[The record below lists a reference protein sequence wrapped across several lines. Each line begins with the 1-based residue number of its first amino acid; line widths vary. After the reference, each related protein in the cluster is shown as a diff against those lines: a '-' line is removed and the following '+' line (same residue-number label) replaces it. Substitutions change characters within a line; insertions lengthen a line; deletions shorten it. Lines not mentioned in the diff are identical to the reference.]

1 MLHKARS
8 SSSGLKQQYQ
18 FRRKKLI
25 EDRAKLLQAKQASL
39 LRLQEKKMREKEN
52 LTKAV
57 MKFGLWQ
64 NEQHVMDGLAKLK
77 SKTSKLHALKVQLH
91 FRHKVLEQCPADKSI
106 FHLSKNKKK
115 LSVEVCSNLHKLF
128 LPPSSAR
135 RNDRPKN

>member
-1 MLHKARS
+1 MINLLLSAVSCYIKQELGS

-39 LRLQEKKMREKEN
+39 LRLQEKKVREKGN

-77 SKTSKLHALKVQLH
+77 SKTSKLHALKVQLD
-91 FRHKVLEQCPADKSI
+91 FRHKILEQCPADKSI
-106 FHLSKNKKK
+106 FHLSKNKKNC
-115 LSVEVCSNLHKLF
+115 L
-128 LPPSSAR
+128 
-135 RNDRPKN
+135 